1 MLTSARR
8 RARRLANSMLVA
20 IKPALPAATY
30 SALVSVASAVSDG
43 PMLIVPELR
52 RVLVVAPHPD
62 DETIGCGG
70 TLATLAKR
78 GTTVEVVVVTSGSA
92 SLGSGLTRG
101 ELASQRE
108 TEAAAACA
116 VLGANKPRFLRHVDG
131 EVEAQVE
138 AVTSSLQCVIDE
150 LQPDAIFAPWAMDA
164 HPDHRA
170 VATAVAACTIAPT
183 TQVWGYEVWAPL
195 PANRL
200 VDVTHTWELKT
211 AALHLHKSAFAG
223 FDPSAFLSLQRW
235 RSVFLLEGR
244 GYAEAFLV
252 LDAAASAAV
261 SRVARTAGG
270 ASATVAEPQRLA
282 EVANAAV

>member
-8 RARRLANSMLVA
+8 RARRLGNRALVA
-20 IKPALPAATY
+20 IKPALPVAAY
-30 SALVSVASAVSDG
+30 SVLVSVASAAGDG
-43 PMLIVPELR
+43 PLLVVPELR

-78 GTTVEVVVVTSGSA
+78 GTTIEVVVVTSGSA
-92 SLGSGLTRG
+92 SLGTGLTRG

-108 TEAAAACA
+108 AEANAACA
-116 VLGANKPRFLRHVDG
+116 VLGVNKPRFLRHIDG
-131 EVEAQVE
+131 EVETRISAL
-138 AVTSSLQCVIDE
+138 TDSLQHVIDE
-150 LQPDAIFAPWAMDA
+150 LEPDAIFAPWAMDA

-170 VATAVAACTIAPT
+170 VAAAIAACTIAPA

-200 VDVTHTWELKT
+200 VDITHAWERKT
-211 AALHLHKSAFAG
+211 AALELHKSAFFG

-252 LDAAASAAV
+252 LDAAAFAAFC
-261 SRVARTAGG
+261 RTARAAGG
-270 ASATVAEPQRLA
+270 AAPTAAELQRLA
-282 EVANAAV
+282 EVANATV